1 MSQLMVSTEA
11 DWSLGFLEKRPWHAW
26 SQQCW
31 QQFLQQ
37 GVPTTRDEDWKYVS
51 TKGLEQVAWQLAQ
64 TDVPVLQ
71 WADLQKR
78 LVLPDAAYRLIFVDG
93 RVSLELSNLDVWP
106 EGLAVQVFSQ
116 ANHET
121 PWAGLKIDKLPTAF
135 SALGQA
141 MMQDGVYLRCFD
153 IISEPILLVH
163 VSTQK
168 QTLCGLGL
176 HYEVVSGGNI
186 ALVEQFI
193 GWHEDPYWVSG
204 WTKIDIADGGH
215 LTTVK
220 IQDEGQSGYHAMATL
235 VEVKSHGA
243 WHNHAFS
250 VGGLWGRS
258 DICVHL
264 AGREA
269 SVVLNGMNRLSGHSF
284 QDVHSQ
290 IFHDQPYCRSQQYYK
305 GILDDSSRMV
315 FNGQIKVEKLGQHT
329 VSNQTNHHWL
339 LSDRAEVDTKPQLEI
354 LADDVVCTHGATIG
368 QWDQE
373 QWFYLRSRGI
383 AAKAAQAML
392 MDAFSLELVD
402 LISFPGLG
410 ERIKDY
416 FRTHFH
422 G

>member
-1 MSQLMVSTEA
+1 MSQLVVSAKEN
-11 DWSLGFLEKRPWHAW
+11 WKLHCLENRPWHSW
-26 SQQCW
+26 SQQSW
-31 QQFLQQ
+31 QQFLHQ
-37 GVPTTRDEDWKYVS
+37 GVPTTRDEDWKYAS
-51 TKGLEQVAWQLAQ
+51 TKGLEQVQWLL
-64 TDVPVLQ
+64 PVVDIPVIQ

-78 LVLPDAAYRLIFVDG
+78 LVLPEASYRLVFVDG
-93 RVSLELSNLDVWP
+93 RVSLELSNLAVWP
-106 EGLAVQVFSQ
+106 KGLEVQVFSQ
-116 ANHET
+116 AGHET
-121 PWAGLKIDKLPTAF
+121 LWAGLEIEKLPTAF
-135 SALGQA
+135 SALSQA
-141 MMQDGVYLRCFD
+141 MMQDGVHLRCSAV
-153 IISEPILLVH
+153 ITEPILMIH

-168 QTLCGLGL
+168 QTLCGLGF
-176 HYEVVSGGNI
+176 HYEVTSGGSV

-193 GWHEDPYWVSG
+193 AWHDDPYWVSG
-204 WTKIDIADGGH
+204 WTRIEIAGGGH

-220 IQDEGQSGYHAMATL
+220 VQDEGKSGFHTMATL
-235 VEVKSHGA
+235 AEVKFQGA
-243 WHNHAFS
+243 WHNHTFV

-264 AGREA
+264 AEREA
-269 SVVLNGMNRLSGHSF
+269 SVVLNGLNRLSGNSF

-290 IFHDQPYCRSQQYYK
+290 IYHDQPYCRSQQYYK
-305 GILDDSSRMV
+305 GILDDSSRVV

-383 AAKAAQAML
+383 AAEQARAML
-392 MDAFSLELVD
+392 MDAFALELVD
-402 LISFPGLG
+402 LIEFPGLG
-410 ERIKDY
+410 PDIKDY
-416 FRTHFH
+416 LRTHFH